1 MHLMSTLHSA
11 LGELQGYH
19 RKAKNVCVEKREGMR
34 NSRNSE
40 LLCAIIHN
48 RNAHSAVSLVDR

>member
-19 RKAKNVCVEKREGMR
+19 RKAKNVCVEKREGTR

-40 LLCAIIHN
+40 LLCAIHN
-48 RNAHSAVSLVDR
+48 RSAHSAVSLVDR